1 MTKSGREIME
11 ILEAFDLTHSANG
24 AAKLAGVDPKT
35 VNRYVEIRDAGGS
48 GFEHK
53 QRPKIIDPFLEK
65 IEELVERSNG
75 HVRADVV
82 HEHHLVPMGFVGD
95 ERTTRRAVA
104 LAKAA
109 YRAGRRR
116 TYRPWIPEPGM
127 WAQYDWGKGPDIC
140 GRPSCLFC
148 AWLAWSRYR
157 VIIPTWDKTLAT
169 TITCID
175 AMLRAFAAAPTYLL
189 TDNER
194 VVTMDRVC
202 GLAVRHPE
210 MVATARHYGCV
221 IETCVPYDPET
232 KGGSESTVK
241 VAKADLVPTKA
252 NLLPAYPSFRA
263 FALACDEVMT
273 ELNTRPHTE
282 TRRAP
287 AEMLCEERARM
298 HPVPSEPYS
307 AALGETRI
315 VRDDQTVRF
324 GAVPYSVPK
333 AFVGHEVFCRVSGE
347 ELVIV
352 GRDKRRGLV
361 EIDRHE
367 LSTPGHPRIKDEHYP
382 DHTPGNGPKIRTLKP
397 ADDDERAF
405 LALGDGAERWLREAC
420 STGVSRI
427 RTKMAKAIE
436 LAALIGAAP
445 IDRALGI
452 AALAG
457 RFEEGDLASI
467 VEHLGRHDAI
477 EDLVYADEEFFVQPG
492 TSAWGEFGR

>member
-11 ILEAFDLTHSANG
+11 IFEAFDLTHSANG
-24 AAKLAGVDPKT
+24 AAKLTGVDPKT
-35 VNRYVEIRDAGGS
+35 VARYVEIRDAGGRPY
-48 GFEHK
+48 EPK
-53 QRPKIIDPFLEK
+53 ARPKIIDPFLEK

-82 HEHHLVPMGFVGD
+82 HDHHLVPMGFLGD

-104 LAKAA
+104 LAKQAFH
-109 YRAGRRR
+109 AGRRR

-127 WAQYDWGKGPDIC
+127 WAQYDWGKGPEIA
-140 GRPSCLFC
+140 GRASCLFC
-148 AWLAWSRYR
+148 AWLSWSRYR

-169 TITCID
+169 TIACID
-175 AMLRAFAAAPTYLL
+175 AMLRAFGAAPTYLL

-202 GLAVRHPE
+202 GLPVRHPV

-221 IETCVPYDPET
+221 IETCVPYDPES

-241 VAKADLVPTKA
+241 IAKADLVPTEA
-252 NLLPAYPSFRA
+252 NLLAAYPSFRS
-263 FALACDEVMT
+263 FAAACDEVMA
-273 ELNTRPHTE
+273 ELNARPHSE

-287 AEMLCEERARM
+287 GEMLSEERARM
-298 HPVPSEPYS
+298 HPIPTEPYS

-315 VRDDQTVRF
+315 VRDDQTVRY

-333 AFVGHEVFCRVSGE
+333 AFVGHEVFCRVQGE

-352 GRDKRRGLV
+352 GHDKTRGLV

-367 LSTPGHPRIKDEHYP
+367 LSTPGNPRIKDEHYP
-382 DHTPGNGPKIRTLKP
+382 DHAPGNGPKIRTLRPK
-397 ADDDERAF
+397 DDEERAF

-420 STGVSRI
+420 SSGVSRI
-427 RTKMAKAIE
+427 RVKMAAAVE

-445 IDRALGI
+445 VDRALGI

-467 VEHLGRHDAI
+467 VEHLGRHDAV
-477 EDLVYADEEFFVQPG
+477 EDLVYANDDFFVQPG
-492 TSAWGEFGR
+492 TSAWGDFGR